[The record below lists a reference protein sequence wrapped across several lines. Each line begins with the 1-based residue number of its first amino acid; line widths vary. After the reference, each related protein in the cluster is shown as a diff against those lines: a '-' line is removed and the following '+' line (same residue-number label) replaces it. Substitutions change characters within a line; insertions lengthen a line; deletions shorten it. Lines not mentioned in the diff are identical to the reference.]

1 MVLEEGFAWNDQTFG
16 RHAVAELHQRTVA
29 IDPMRLAA
37 GQLKGQRPAFGLGA
51 GRAVIEPQARERSS
65 RTALYGV
72 GEFAGCDVKA
82 SFRLPPRLRVHK
94 SA

>member
-51 GRAVIEPQARERSS
+51 QVDFGRESATCRPSGIRKIDIQTVREWRGLSPY
-65 RTALYGV
+65 R
-72 GEFAGCDVKA
+72 
-82 SFRLPPRLRVHK
+82 
-94 SA
+94 